1 MKITL
6 PTENPICVVCGKS
19 YEECKCTVEE
29 LRERVEGLANLMVGF
44 ARLVKDVSPLALRV
58 AEKVLTQ
65 YKEDQERM
73 KDG

>member
-1 MKITL
+1 MAT
-6 PTENPICVVCGKS
+6 NDPICIVCGVSHK
-19 YEECKCTVEE
+19 ECKCTVEE